1 MNLPNYVLKE
11 KIMQK
16 KIFLTMI
23 ISGFVAATS
32 LFANS
37 DKKQEHTMGIDH
49 PDFKSLDTNKD
60 GKISM
65 DEWDAK
71 KDAKTS
77 MDKWD
82 AEFKSIDANK
92 DENLSAAEMKN
103 HDQSMHDKMSEHQHK

>member
-1 MNLPNYVLKE
+1 MR
-11 KIMQK
+11 
-16 KIFLTMI
+16 KIFLLTMM
-23 ISGFVAATS
+23 ISTFSAATI
-32 LFANS
+32 LLANPEN
-37 DKKQEHTMGIDH
+37 KKDH
-49 PDFKSLDTNKD
+49 AMEKYHHDFTALDTNKD

-77 MDKWD
+77 MNDWD